1 MLLLSLDSYTT
12 GSTNGARTAYFSA
25 HLSVLQPL
33 IDSLMA
39 SNLSCI
45 NPISITLCSPGQ
57 DAFKRRTA
65 TRQNK
70 SYIFRCS
77 NKNNS

>member
-12 GSTNGARTAYFSA
+12 ESTNRARTAYLSA

-33 IDSLMA
+33 IASVMA
-39 SNLSCI
+39 SNFSCI
-45 NPISITLCSPGQ
+45 YPISITLCSPGE
-57 DAFKRRTA
+57 DAFKRLTA
-65 TRQNK
+65 TRQKK

-77 NKNNS
+77 NKNNN